1 MAFEGALTAPGSV
14 AIQGLGAQKVL
25 GQNVG
30 LRVQKAG
37 RRGAQLI
44 PGDSCRLSLIPGSTG
59 ATGAG
64 RGGTRGREGPFP
76 RPVLLCSGGP
86 AAWWSPQ
93 FLVCSLAGPA
103 GSSGDPAFR
112 GRGEGRSQARQ
123 GGHSLGGSDGPS
135 ISGTRSGSSV
145 GVGRS
150 ESPHRGL
157 GVQPCNASSAWAS
170 LVGGGRP
177 GDASRT
183 RHPSAAPSPDASCRS
198 AVLSPPL
205 PPPTSPSTPSGDRRT
220 QPTPRG
226 RTPLP
231 LLFVFTDAGR
241 GSSAGPGGPRLRA
254 SPCAEGPHKAT
265 GPQGSAASPVWL
277 RTGKGPV

>member
-14 AIQGLGAQKVL
+14 AIRGLGARKVL

-76 RPVLLCSGGP
+76 RPVLLRGRGP

-123 GGHSLGGSDGPS
+123 GGHSLKVPASLGLGVAPVLGWGDRNHP
-135 ISGTRSGSSV
+135 TEASGSSPATRV
-145 GVGRS
+145 LPGPLSWGEDGPETRA
-150 ESPHRGL
+150 GL
-157 GVQPCNASSAWAS
+157 GT
-170 LVGGGRP
+170 RP
-177 GDASRT
+177 R
-183 RHPSAAPSPDASCRS
+183 P
-198 AVLSPPL
+198 
-205 PPPTSPSTPSGDRRT
+205 PPPTRAAA
-220 QPTPRG
+220 PR
-226 RTPLP
+226 
-231 LLFVFTDAGR
+231 
-241 GSSAGPGGPRLRA
+241 S
-254 SPCAEGPHKAT
+254 
-265 GPQGSAASPVWL
+265 
-277 RTGKGPV
+277 